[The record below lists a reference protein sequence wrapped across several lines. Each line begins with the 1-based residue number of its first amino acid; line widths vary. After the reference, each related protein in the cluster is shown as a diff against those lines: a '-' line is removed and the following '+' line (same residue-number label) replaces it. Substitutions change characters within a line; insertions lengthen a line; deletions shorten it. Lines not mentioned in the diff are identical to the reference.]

1 MTSSSGERSIEARGV
16 INLFIVYLVW
26 GSTYLAIR
34 IAVRPG
40 AGIPPFTLG
49 MVRIFIAG
57 ILMLLV
63 SALRR
68 SPMRPS
74 RKELVVLACSGVL
87 LWTGGNGMVNW
98 AEQRIDSSL
107 AALVIATIPL
117 WMVLMESI
125 LDRKRPSSGLV
136 LSVIIGFSGT
146 ALLSAKTLQTGN
158 ISDIAALLALVVAS
172 ISWTVGSLLQ
182 SRIPVS
188 LSIEVSAGYQQ
199 IFGGLGFVVLV
210 LLTGE
215 PRPTPT
221 TDAWLAWGYLIIFGS
236 VIAFT
241 AYVRILQ
248 ILPLTVAMTYAY
260 VNPVIAV
267 ILGAAILSEPLHLTT
282 LAGAALVLL
291 GVAGVFRDR
300 SRSQS
305 RHAATV
311 SK

>member
-1 MTSSSGERSIEARGV
+1 MTSSPGERSIEARGI
-16 INLFIVYLVW
+16 INLFIVYIVW

-40 AGIPPFTLG
+40 SGIPPFTLG
-49 MVRIFIAG
+49 MVRILIAG
-57 ILMLLV
+57 ILMLLI

-68 SPMRPS
+68 SPMRPT
-74 RKELVVLACSGVL
+74 RKELAVLACSGVL
-87 LWTGGNGMVNW
+87 LWTGGNGMLNW

-107 AALVIATIPL
+107 AALLIATVPL

-125 LDRKRPSSGLV
+125 LDRKKPSSGLV
-136 LSVIIGFSGT
+136 LSLIIGFAGI
-146 ALLSAKTLQTGN
+146 ALLSATTLRTGDMG
-158 ISDIAALLALVVAS
+158 DIVSLLALVLAS
-172 ISWTVGSLLQ
+172 ISWTLGSLLQ
-182 SRIPVS
+182 SRLPVT

-221 TDAWLAWGYLIIFGS
+221 TDAWLAWGYLILVGS
-236 VIAFT
+236 LIGFT

-248 ILPLTVAMTYAY
+248 LLPMSVAMTYAY
-260 VNPVIAV
+260 VNPVVALF
-267 ILGAAILSEPLHLTT
+267 LGAVILSEPLHLTT

-291 GVAGVFRDR
+291 GVAGVFRERNR
-300 SRSQS
+300 SKS
-305 RHAATV
+305 RDVAL
-311 SK
+311 S

>member
-1 MTSSSGERSIEARGV
+1 MTSSPGERSIEARGF
-16 INLFIVYLVW
+16 INLFIVYIVW

-40 AGIPPFTLG
+40 SGIPPFTLG
-49 MVRIFIAG
+49 MVRILIAG
-57 ILMLLV
+57 ILMLLI
-63 SALRR
+63 SSFRR
-68 SPMRPS
+68 SSMRPT

-87 LWTGGNGMVNW
+87 LWTGGNGMLNW

-107 AALVIATIPL
+107 AALLIATVPL

-125 LDRKRPSSGLV
+125 LDRKKPSSGLV
-136 LSVIIGFSGT
+136 LSLIVGFAGI
-146 ALLSAKTLQTGN
+146 ALLSATTLQTGDMG
-158 ISDIAALLALVVAS
+158 DIVSLLALVLAS
-172 ISWTVGSLLQ
+172 ISWTLGSLLQ
-182 SRIPVS
+182 SRMPVS

-221 TDAWLAWGYLIIFGS
+221 TDAWLAWGYLIFVGS
-236 VIAFT
+236 LIGFT

-248 ILPLTVAMTYAY
+248 LLPMSVAMTYAY
-260 VNPVIAV
+260 VNPVVALF
-267 ILGAAILSEPLHLTT
+267 LGAVILSEPLHITT

-291 GVAGVFRDR
+291 GVAGVFRER
-300 SRSQS
+300 SRSKS
-305 RHAATV
+305 RDVAL
-311 SK
+311 S

>member
-1 MTSSSGERSIEARGV
+1 MTSSPGERSIEARGIV
-16 INLFIVYLVW
+16 NLFIVYIVW

-40 AGIPPFTLG
+40 SGIPPFTLG
-49 MVRIFIAG
+49 MVRILIAG
-57 ILMLLV
+57 SLMLLI

-68 SPMRPS
+68 SSMRPT
-74 RKELVVLACSGVL
+74 RKELVVMACSGVL
-87 LWTGGNGMVNW
+87 LWTGGNGMLNW

-107 AALVIATIPL
+107 AALLIATVPL

-125 LDRKRPSSGLV
+125 LDRKKPSSGLV
-136 LSVIIGFSGT
+136 LSLIVGFAGI
-146 ALLSAKTLQTGN
+146 ALLSVTTLQTGDMG
-158 ISDIAALLALVVAS
+158 DILSLLALVLAS
-172 ISWTVGSLLQ
+172 ISWTLGSLLQ
-182 SRIPVS
+182 SRMPVS

-221 TDAWLAWGYLIIFGS
+221 TDAWLAWGYLIFVGS
-236 VIAFT
+236 LIGFT

-248 ILPLTVAMTYAY
+248 LLPMSVAMTYAY
-260 VNPVIAV
+260 VNPVVALF
-267 ILGAAILSEPLHLTT
+267 LGAVILSEPLHITT

-300 SRSQS
+300 KRSKSRDVALS
-305 RHAATV
+305 
-311 SK
+311 

>member
-1 MTSSSGERSIEARGV
+1 MTSSPGERSIEARGI
-16 INLFIVYLVW
+16 INLFIVYIVW

-40 AGIPPFTLG
+40 SGIPPFTLG
-49 MVRIFIAG
+49 MVRILIAG
-57 ILMLLV
+57 ILMLLI

-68 SPMRPS
+68 SSMRPT

-87 LWTGGNGMVNW
+87 LWTGGNGMLNW

-107 AALVIATIPL
+107 AALLIATVPL

-125 LDRKRPSSGLV
+125 LDRKKPSSGLV
-136 LSVIIGFSGT
+136 LSLIVGFVGI
-146 ALLSAKTLQTGN
+146 ALLSATTLQTGDMG
-158 ISDIAALLALVVAS
+158 DILSLLALVLAS
-172 ISWTVGSLLQ
+172 ISWTLGSLLQ
-182 SRIPVS
+182 SRMPVS

-221 TDAWLAWGYLIIFGS
+221 TDAWLAWGYLIFVGS
-236 VIAFT
+236 LIGFT

-248 ILPLTVAMTYAY
+248 LLPMSVAMTYAY

-267 ILGAAILSEPLHLTT
+267 ILGAVILSEPLHITT

-291 GVAGVFRDR
+291 GVAGVFRER
-300 SRSQS
+300 SRSKS
-305 RHAATV
+305 RGVAV
-311 SK
+311 S

>member
-1 MTSSSGERSIEARGV
+1 MTSSPGERSIEARGI
-16 INLFIVYLVW
+16 INLFIVYIVW

-40 AGIPPFTLG
+40 SGIPPFTLG
-49 MVRIFIAG
+49 MVRILIAG
-57 ILMLLV
+57 ILMLLI

-68 SPMRPS
+68 SPMRPT

-87 LWTGGNGMVNW
+87 LWTGGNGMLNW

-107 AALVIATIPL
+107 AAMLIATVPL

-125 LDRKRPSSGLV
+125 LDRKKPSSGLV
-136 LSVIIGFSGT
+136 LSLIIGFAGI
-146 ALLSAKTLQTGN
+146 ALLSATTLRTGDMG
-158 ISDIAALLALVVAS
+158 DIVSLLALVLAS
-172 ISWTVGSLLQ
+172 ISWTLGSLLQ
-182 SRIPVS
+182 SRLPVT

-221 TDAWLAWGYLIIFGS
+221 TDAWLAWGYLILVGS
-236 VIAFT
+236 LIGFT

-248 ILPLTVAMTYAY
+248 LLPMSVAMTYAY
-260 VNPVIAV
+260 VNPVVALF
-267 ILGAAILSEPLHLTT
+267 LGAVILSEPLHLTT

-291 GVAGVFRDR
+291 GVAGVFRERNR
-300 SRSQS
+300 SKS
-305 RHAATV
+305 RDVAL
-311 SK
+311 S

>member
-1 MTSSSGERSIEARGV
+1 MTSSPGERSIEARGF
-16 INLFIVYLVW
+16 INLFIVYIVW

-40 AGIPPFTLG
+40 SGIPPFTLG
-49 MVRIFIAG
+49 MVRILIAG
-57 ILMLLV
+57 ILMLLI

-68 SPMRPS
+68 SSMRPT

-87 LWTGGNGMVNW
+87 LWTGGNGMLNW

-107 AALVIATIPL
+107 AALLIATVPL

-125 LDRKRPSSGLV
+125 LDRKKPSSGLV
-136 LSVIIGFSGT
+136 LSLIVGFAGI
-146 ALLSAKTLQTGN
+146 ALLSATTLQTGDMG
-158 ISDIAALLALVVAS
+158 DIVSLLALVLAS
-172 ISWTVGSLLQ
+172 ISWTLGSLLQ
-182 SRIPVS
+182 SRMPVS
-188 LSIEVSAGYQQ
+188 LSIEESAGYQQ

-221 TDAWLAWGYLIIFGS
+221 TDAWLAWGYLIFVGS
-236 VIAFT
+236 LIGFT

-248 ILPLTVAMTYAY
+248 LLPMSVAMTYAY
-260 VNPVIAV
+260 VNPVVALF
-267 ILGAAILSEPLHLTT
+267 LGAVILSEPLHITT

-291 GVAGVFRDR
+291 GVAGVFRER
-300 SRSQS
+300 SRSKS
-305 RHAATV
+305 RDAAL
-311 SK
+311 S

>member
-1 MTSSSGERSIEARGV
+1 MTSSPGERSIEARGIV
-16 INLFIVYLVW
+16 NLFIVYIVW

-40 AGIPPFTLG
+40 SGIPPFTLG
-49 MVRIFIAG
+49 MVRILIAG
-57 ILMLLV
+57 SLMLLI

-68 SPMRPS
+68 SSMRPT

-87 LWTGGNGMVNW
+87 LWTGGNGMLNW

-107 AALVIATIPL
+107 AALLIATVPL

-125 LDRKRPSSGLV
+125 LDRKKPSSGLV
-136 LSVIIGFSGT
+136 LSLIVGFVGI
-146 ALLSAKTLQTGN
+146 ALLSATTLQTGDMG
-158 ISDIAALLALVVAS
+158 DILSLLALVLAS
-172 ISWTVGSLLQ
+172 ISWTLGSLLQ

-221 TDAWLAWGYLIIFGS
+221 TDAWLAWGYLIFVGS
-236 VIAFT
+236 LIGFT

-248 ILPLTVAMTYAY
+248 LLPMSVAMTYAY
-260 VNPVIAV
+260 VNPVVALF
-267 ILGAAILSEPLHLTT
+267 LGAVILSEPLHITT

-291 GVAGVFRDR
+291 GVAGVFRERKR
-300 SRSQS
+300 SKS
-305 RHAATV
+305 RGVAV
-311 SK
+311 P

>member
-1 MTSSSGERSIEARGV
+1 MTSSPGERSIEARGIV
-16 INLFIVYLVW
+16 NLFIVYIVW

-40 AGIPPFTLG
+40 SGIPPFTLG
-49 MVRIFIAG
+49 MVRILIAG
-57 ILMLLV
+57 ILMLLI

-68 SPMRPS
+68 SSMRPT

-87 LWTGGNGMVNW
+87 LWTGGNG
-98 AEQRIDSSL
+98 
-107 AALVIATIPL
+107 
-117 WMVLMESI
+117 
-125 LDRKRPSSGLV
+125 
-136 LSVIIGFSGT
+136 LS
-146 ALLSAKTLQTGN
+146 
-158 ISDIAALLALVVAS
+158 LLALVLAS
-172 ISWTVGSLLQ
+172 ISWTLGSLLQ
-182 SRIPVS
+182 SRMPVS

-199 IFGGLGFVVLV
+199 IFGGLALAVLV

-221 TDAWLAWGYLIIFGS
+221 TEAWLAWGYLIIFGS

-248 ILPLTVAMTYAY
+248 LLPMSVAMTYAY

-267 ILGAAILSEPLHLTT
+267 ILGAVILSEPLHNTT

-300 SRSQS
+300 SRSRPRDRALS
-305 RHAATV
+305 
-311 SK
+311 

>member
-1 MTSSSGERSIEARGV
+1 MTSSPGERSIEARGI
-16 INLFIVYLVW
+16 INLFIVYIVW

-40 AGIPPFTLG
+40 SGIQPFTLG
-49 MVRIFIAG
+49 MVRILIAG
-57 ILMLLV
+57 ILMLLI

-68 SPMRPS
+68 SPMRPT

-87 LWTGGNGMVNW
+87 LWTGGNGMLNW

-107 AALVIATIPL
+107 AALLIATVPL

-125 LDRKRPSSGLV
+125 LDRKKPSSGLV
-136 LSVIIGFSGT
+136 LSLIIGFAGI
-146 ALLSAKTLQTGN
+146 ALLSATTLQTGDMG
-158 ISDIAALLALVVAS
+158 DIVSLLALVLAS
-172 ISWTVGSLLQ
+172 ISWTLGSLLQ
-182 SRIPVS
+182 SRLPVT

-221 TDAWLAWGYLIIFGS
+221 TDAWLAWGYLILVGS
-236 VIAFT
+236 LIGFT

-248 ILPLTVAMTYAY
+248 LLPMSVAMTYAY
-260 VNPVIAV
+260 VNPVVALF
-267 ILGAAILSEPLHLTT
+267 LGAVILSEPLHLTT

-291 GVAGVFRDR
+291 GVAGVFRERNR
-300 SRSQS
+300 SKS
-305 RHAATV
+305 RDAAL
-311 SK
+311 S

>member
-1 MTSSSGERSIEARGV
+1 MTSSPGERSIEARGI
-16 INLFIVYLVW
+16 INLFIVYIVW

-40 AGIPPFTLG
+40 SGIPPFTLG
-49 MVRIFIAG
+49 MVRILIAG
-57 ILMLLV
+57 ILMLLI

-68 SPMRPS
+68 SPMRPT
-74 RKELVVLACSGVL
+74 RKELVVLACSGIL

-107 AALVIATIPL
+107 AALLIATVPL

-125 LDRKRPSSGLV
+125 LDRKKPSSGLV
-136 LSVIIGFSGT
+136 LSLIIGFTGI
-146 ALLSAKTLQTGN
+146 ALLSATTLQTGDMG
-158 ISDIAALLALVVAS
+158 DIVSLLALVLAS
-172 ISWTVGSLLQ
+172 ISWTLGSLLQ
-182 SRIPVS
+182 SRMPVS

-221 TDAWLAWGYLIIFGS
+221 TEAWLAWGYLIFVGS
-236 VIAFT
+236 LIGFT

-248 ILPLTVAMTYAY
+248 LLPMSLAMTYAY
-260 VNPVIAV
+260 VNPVVALF
-267 ILGAAILSEPLHLTT
+267 LGAVILSEPLNLTT

-300 SRSQS
+300 SRLRPRDGALS
-305 RHAATV
+305 
-311 SK
+311 

>member
-1 MTSSSGERSIEARGV
+1 MTPSPGERSIEARGI
-16 INLFIVYLVW
+16 INLFIVYIVW

-40 AGIPPFTLG
+40 SGIPPFTLG
-49 MVRIFIAG
+49 MARILVAG
-57 ILMLLV
+57 ILMLLIA
-63 SALRR
+63 ALRR
-68 SPMRPS
+68 SPMRPT

-107 AALVIATIPL
+107 AALLIATVPL

-125 LDRKRPSSGLV
+125 LDRKKPSSGLV
-136 LSVIIGFSGT
+136 LSLIVGFVGI
-146 ALLSAKTLQTGN
+146 ALLSATTLQTGDMG
-158 ISDIAALLALVVAS
+158 DIVSLLALVLAS
-172 ISWTVGSLLQ
+172 ISWTLGSLLQ
-182 SRIPVS
+182 SRMPVS

-221 TDAWLAWGYLIIFGS
+221 TDAWLAWGYLIFIGS
-236 VIAFT
+236 LIGFT

-248 ILPLTVAMTYAY
+248 LLPMSVAMTYAY
-260 VNPVIAV
+260 VNPVVALF
-267 ILGAAILSEPLHLTT
+267 LGAVILSEPLHITT

-291 GVAGVFRDR
+291 GVAGVFRERNR
-300 SRSQS
+300 SKS
-305 RHAATV
+305 RGVAL
-311 SK
+311 S

>member
-1 MTSSSGERSIEARGV
+1 MTSSPGERSIEARGI
-16 INLFIVYLVW
+16 INLFIVYIVW

-40 AGIPPFTLG
+40 SGIPPFTLG
-49 MVRIFIAG
+49 MVRILIAG
-57 ILMLLV
+57 ILMLLI

-68 SPMRPS
+68 SPMRPT
-74 RKELVVLACSGVL
+74 RKELVVLACSGIL
-87 LWTGGNGMVNW
+87 LWTGGNGMLNW

-107 AALVIATIPL
+107 AALLMATVPL

-125 LDRKRPSSGLV
+125 LDRKKPSSGLV
-136 LSVIIGFSGT
+136 LSLIIGFTGI
-146 ALLSAKTLQTGN
+146 ALLSATTLQTGDMG
-158 ISDIAALLALVVAS
+158 DIVSLLALVLAS
-172 ISWTVGSLLQ
+172 ISWTLGSLLQ
-182 SRIPVS
+182 SRMPVS

-221 TDAWLAWGYLIIFGS
+221 TEAWLAWGYLIFVGS
-236 VIAFT
+236 LIGFT

-248 ILPLTVAMTYAY
+248 LLPMSVAMTYAY
-260 VNPVIAV
+260 VNPVVALF
-267 ILGAAILSEPLHLTT
+267 LGAVILSEPLNLTT

-300 SRSQS
+300 SRLRPRDGALS
-305 RHAATV
+305 
-311 SK
+311 

>member
-1 MTSSSGERSIEARGV
+1 MTSSPGERSIEARGIV
-16 INLFIVYLVW
+16 NLFIVYIVW

-40 AGIPPFTLG
+40 SGIPPFTLG
-49 MVRIFIAG
+49 MVRILIAG
-57 ILMLLV
+57 TLMLLI

-68 SPMRPS
+68 SSMRPT

-87 LWTGGNGMVNW
+87 LWTGGNGMLNW

-107 AALVIATIPL
+107 AALLIATVPL

-125 LDRKRPSSGLV
+125 LDRKKPSSGLV
-136 LSVIIGFSGT
+136 LSLIVGFVGI
-146 ALLSAKTLQTGN
+146 ALLSATTLQTGDMG
-158 ISDIAALLALVVAS
+158 DILSLLALVLAS
-172 ISWTVGSLLQ
+172 ISWTLGSLLQ

-221 TDAWLAWGYLIIFGS
+221 TDAWLAWGYLIFVGS
-236 VIAFT
+236 LIGFT

-248 ILPLTVAMTYAY
+248 LLPMSVAMTYAY
-260 VNPVIAV
+260 VNPVVALF
-267 ILGAAILSEPLHLTT
+267 LGAVILSEPLHITT

-291 GVAGVFRDR
+291 GVAGVFRERNR
-300 SRSQS
+300 SKS
-305 RHAATV
+305 RDVAV
-311 SK
+311 P

>member
-1 MTSSSGERSIEARGV
+1 MTSSPKERSIEARGI
-16 INLFIVYLVW
+16 INLFIVYIVW

-40 AGIPPFTLG
+40 SGIPPFTLG
-49 MVRIFIAG
+49 MVRILIAG
-57 ILMLLV
+57 ILMLLI

-68 SPMRPS
+68 SPMRPT
-74 RKELVVLACSGVL
+74 RKELAVLACSGVL
-87 LWTGGNGMVNW
+87 LWTGGNGMLNW

-107 AALVIATIPL
+107 AALLIATVPL

-125 LDRKRPSSGLV
+125 LDRKKPSSGLV
-136 LSVIIGFSGT
+136 LSLIIGFAGI
-146 ALLSAKTLQTGN
+146 ALLSATTLQTGDMG
-158 ISDIAALLALVVAS
+158 DIVSLLALVLAS
-172 ISWTVGSLLQ
+172 ISWTLGSLLQ
-182 SRIPVS
+182 SRLPVS

-221 TDAWLAWGYLIIFGS
+221 TDAWLAWGYLIFVGS
-236 VIAFT
+236 LIGFT

-248 ILPLTVAMTYAY
+248 LLPMSVAMTYAY
-260 VNPVIAV
+260 VNPVVALF
-267 ILGAAILSEPLHLTT
+267 LGAVILSEPLHLTT

-291 GVAGVFRDR
+291 GVAGVFRERNR
-300 SRSQS
+300 SKS
-305 RHAATV
+305 RDVAL
-311 SK
+311 S

>member
-1 MTSSSGERSIEARGV
+1 MTSSPGERSIEARGIV
-16 INLFIVYLVW
+16 NLFIVYIVW

-40 AGIPPFTLG
+40 SGIPPFTLG
-49 MVRIFIAG
+49 MVRILIAG
-57 ILMLLV
+57 SLMLLI

-68 SPMRPS
+68 SSMRPT

-87 LWTGGNGMVNW
+87 LWTGGNGMLNW

-107 AALVIATIPL
+107 AALLIATVPL

-125 LDRKRPSSGLV
+125 LDRKKPSSGLV
-136 LSVIIGFSGT
+136 LSLIVGFVGI
-146 ALLSAKTLQTGN
+146 ALLSATTLQTGDMG
-158 ISDIAALLALVVAS
+158 DILSLLALVLAS
-172 ISWTVGSLLQ
+172 ISWTLGSLLQ
-182 SRIPVS
+182 SRMPVS

-221 TDAWLAWGYLIIFGS
+221 TDAWLAWGYLIFVGS
-236 VIAFT
+236 LIGFT

-248 ILPLTVAMTYAY
+248 LLPMSVAMTYAY
-260 VNPVIAV
+260 VNPVVALF
-267 ILGAAILSEPLHLTT
+267 LGAVILSEPLHITT

-291 GVAGVFRDR
+291 GVAGVFRER
-300 SRSQS
+300 SRSKS
-305 RHAATV
+305 RGVAV
-311 SK
+311 S

>member
-1 MTSSSGERSIEARGV
+1 MTSSPGERSIEARGI
-16 INLFIVYLVW
+16 INLFIVYIVW

-40 AGIPPFTLG
+40 SGIPPFTLG
-49 MVRIFIAG
+49 MVRILIAG
-57 ILMLLV
+57 ILMLLI

-68 SPMRPS
+68 SPMRPT
-74 RKELVVLACSGVL
+74 RKELVVLACSGIL

-107 AALVIATIPL
+107 AALLIATVPL

-125 LDRKRPSSGLV
+125 LDRKKPSSGLV
-136 LSVIIGFSGT
+136 LSLIIGFTGI
-146 ALLSAKTLQTGN
+146 ALLSATTLQTGDMG
-158 ISDIAALLALVVAS
+158 DIVSLLALVLAS
-172 ISWTVGSLLQ
+172 ISWTLGSLLQ
-182 SRIPVS
+182 SRMPVS

-221 TDAWLAWGYLIIFGS
+221 TEAWLAWGYLIFVGS
-236 VIAFT
+236 LIGFT

-248 ILPLTVAMTYAY
+248 LLPMSVAMTYAY
-260 VNPVIAV
+260 VNPVVALF
-267 ILGAAILSEPLHLTT
+267 LGAVILSEPLNLTT

-300 SRSQS
+300 SRLRPRDGALS
-305 RHAATV
+305 
-311 SK
+311 

>member
-1 MTSSSGERSIEARGV
+1 MTSSPGERSIEARGF
-16 INLFIVYLVW
+16 INLFIVYIVW

-34 IAVRPG
+34 VAVRPG
-40 AGIPPFTLG
+40 SGIPPFTLG
-49 MVRIFIAG
+49 MVRILIAG
-57 ILMLLV
+57 ILMLLI

-68 SPMRPS
+68 SSMRPT

-87 LWTGGNGMVNW
+87 LWTGGNGMLNW

-107 AALVIATIPL
+107 AALLIATVPL

-125 LDRKRPSSGLV
+125 LDRKKPSSGLV
-136 LSVIIGFSGT
+136 LSLIVGFAGI
-146 ALLSAKTLQTGN
+146 ALLSATTLQTGDMG
-158 ISDIAALLALVVAS
+158 DIVSLLALVLAS
-172 ISWTVGSLLQ
+172 ISWTLGSLLQ
-182 SRIPVS
+182 SRMPVS

-221 TDAWLAWGYLIIFGS
+221 TDAWLAWGYLIFIGS
-236 VIAFT
+236 LIGFT

-248 ILPLTVAMTYAY
+248 LLPMSVAMTYAY
-260 VNPVIAV
+260 VNPVVALF
-267 ILGAAILSEPLHLTT
+267 LGAVILSEPLHITT

-291 GVAGVFRDR
+291 GVAGVFRERNR
-300 SRSQS
+300 SKS
-305 RHAATV
+305 RGVAV
-311 SK
+311 S

>member
-1 MTSSSGERSIEARGV
+1 
-16 INLFIVYLVW
+16 
-26 GSTYLAIR
+26 
-34 IAVRPG
+34 
-40 AGIPPFTLG
+40 
-49 MVRIFIAG
+49 MVRILIAG
-57 ILMLLV
+57 ILMLLI

-68 SPMRPS
+68 SPMRPT
-74 RKELVVLACSGVL
+74 RKELVVLACSGIL

-107 AALVIATIPL
+107 AALLIATVPL

-125 LDRKRPSSGLV
+125 LDRKKPSSGLV
-136 LSVIIGFSGT
+136 LSLIIGFTGI
-146 ALLSAKTLQTGN
+146 ALLSATTLQTGDMG
-158 ISDIAALLALVVAS
+158 DIVSLLALVLAS
-172 ISWTVGSLLQ
+172 ISWTLGSLLQ
-182 SRIPVS
+182 SRMPVS

-221 TDAWLAWGYLIIFGS
+221 TEAWLAWGYLIFVGS
-236 VIAFT
+236 LIGFT

-248 ILPLTVAMTYAY
+248 LLPMSVAMTYAY
-260 VNPVIAV
+260 VNPVVALF
-267 ILGAAILSEPLHLTT
+267 LGAVILSEPLNLTT

-300 SRSQS
+300 SRLRPRDGALS
-305 RHAATV
+305 
-311 SK
+311 

>member
-1 MTSSSGERSIEARGV
+1 MTSSPGERSIEARGIV
-16 INLFIVYLVW
+16 NLFIVYIVW

-40 AGIPPFTLG
+40 SGIPPFTLG
-49 MVRIFIAG
+49 MVRILIAG
-57 ILMLLV
+57 ILMLLI

-68 SPMRPS
+68 SSMRPT
-74 RKELVVLACSGVL
+74 RKELVVMACSGVL
-87 LWTGGNGMVNW
+87 LWTGGNGMLNW

-107 AALVIATIPL
+107 AALLIATVPL

-125 LDRKRPSSGLV
+125 LDRKKPSSGLV
-136 LSVIIGFSGT
+136 LSLIVGFAGI
-146 ALLSAKTLQTGN
+146 ALLSVTTLQTGDMG
-158 ISDIAALLALVVAS
+158 DILSLLALVLAS
-172 ISWTVGSLLQ
+172 ISWTLGSLLQ
-182 SRIPVS
+182 SRMPVS

-221 TDAWLAWGYLIIFGS
+221 TDAWLAWGYLIFVGS
-236 VIAFT
+236 LIGFT

-248 ILPLTVAMTYAY
+248 LLPMSVAMTYAY
-260 VNPVIAV
+260 VNPVVALF
-267 ILGAAILSEPLHLTT
+267 LGAVILSEPLHITT

-291 GVAGVFRDR
+291 GVAGVFRERKR
-300 SRSQS
+300 SKS
-305 RHAATV
+305 RGVAV
-311 SK
+311 P

>member
-1 MTSSSGERSIEARGV
+1 MTSSPGERSIEARGI
-16 INLFIVYLVW
+16 INLFIVYIVW

-40 AGIPPFTLG
+40 SGIPPFTLG
-49 MVRIFIAG
+49 MVRILIAG
-57 ILMLLV
+57 ILMLLI

-68 SPMRPS
+68 SSMRPT

-87 LWTGGNGMVNW
+87 LWTGGNGMLNW

-107 AALVIATIPL
+107 AALLIATVPL

-125 LDRKRPSSGLV
+125 LDRKKPSGGLV
-136 LSVIIGFSGT
+136 LSLIVGFVGI
-146 ALLSAKTLQTGN
+146 ALLSVTTLQTGDMG
-158 ISDIAALLALVVAS
+158 DILSLLALVMAS
-172 ISWTVGSLLQ
+172 ISWTLGSLLQ
-182 SRIPVS
+182 SRMPVS

-221 TDAWLAWGYLIIFGS
+221 TDAWLAWGYLIFVGS
-236 VIAFT
+236 LIGFT

-248 ILPLTVAMTYAY
+248 LLPMSVAMTYAY
-260 VNPVIAV
+260 VNPVVALF
-267 ILGAAILSEPLHLTT
+267 LGAVILSEPLHTTT

-291 GVAGVFRDR
+291 GVAGVFRE
-300 SRSQS
+300 
-305 RHAATV
+305 
-311 SK
+311 